1 MSSIKSKTK
10 ISLSQGNLD
19 FITSGWGKAAAEA
32 EVYKITYDS
41 DGRTVDAYLAHPA
54 DTSKKY
60 PLIFWNR
67 GGNRQS
73 GYIDEFLAKGMFG
86 EIASWGYVVLASQYR
101 EDEEFGGEDVNDILN
116 MFPLA
121 EELEFCDASKAGMEG
136 WSRGGMMAY
145 KVLTRSDR
153 FKCAVIISG
162 MADVVRNT
170 KGRNDLKAIYPRLLG
185 KLNDD
190 EIHRLK
196 EERSAVNFH
205 DKINRNTA
213 ILLVHGTADDRV
225 SHEDSVDMYE
235 KLKKDGYNVE
245 LKLIKGG
252 DHYLKKNR
260 KEVIK
265 LRRAWFDKYL
275 K

>member
-1 MSSIKSKTK
+1 MSLIKSKDK
-10 ISLSQGNLD
+10 VKLSRGNLD
-19 FITSGWGKAAAEA
+19 FISSGWGKVAAEA

-41 DGRTVDAYLAHPA
+41 DGRTVDAYLAHPP
-54 DTSKKY
+54 DISQKY

-67 GGNRQS
+67 GGNRES

-116 MFPLA
+116 LFPLA

-145 KVLTRSDR
+145 KVLTKSGR

-170 KGRNDLKAIYPRLLG
+170 KGRNDLKKIYPELLG
-185 KLNDD
+185 DLNDD
-190 EIHRLK
+190 EIDKLK
-196 EERSAVNFH
+196 EERSAVNFY
-205 DKINRNTA
+205 KEINKDTA

-225 SHEDSVDMYE
+225 SHKDSEDMYE
-235 KLKKDGYNVE
+235 RLKKEGYNVE
-245 LKLIKGG
+245 LKLIEGG
-252 DHYLKKNR
+252 DHYLRKNR
-260 KEVIK
+260 KEVIE
-265 LRRAWFDKYL
+265 LRREWFAKYL